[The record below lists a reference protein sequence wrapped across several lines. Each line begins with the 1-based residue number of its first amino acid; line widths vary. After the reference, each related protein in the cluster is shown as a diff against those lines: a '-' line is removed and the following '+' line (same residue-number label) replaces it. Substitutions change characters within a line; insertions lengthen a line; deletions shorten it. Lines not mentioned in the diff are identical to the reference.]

1 MIDEFQDTSGMQWNN
16 FRPLVEES
24 LANGRANL
32 IVGDVKQ
39 SIYRFRNSDW
49 KLLDEQV
56 RRDFEDEQVREE
68 TLMDNWRSCRHIVE
82 FNNAFFTAAPAILQ
96 DLYNEALKNSSLS
109 EEERTAFSARIMAA
123 YDDSSQ
129 RVPPPFQKKDG
140 HVRIDFLSGDE
151 DKDWKQEAMERLPA
165 TLERLQDNGY
175 ALKDIAILVRTNQEG
190 ALVADT
196 LLAYKE
202 EHPSDRYNYDII
214 SRPHRRGRPRQAG
227 RQRPVHGLEV
237 R

>member
-1 MIDEFQDTSGMQWNN
+1 MLWRRSTRALKADQSALDNNDLLRMAYEALRDYPAIRAAYEGRFKMVMIDEFQDTSGMQWNN

-56 RRDFEDEQVREE
+56 RRDFEEEQVREE

-109 EEERTAFSARIMAA
+109 EEERTAF
-123 YDDSSQ
+123 
-129 RVPPPFQKKDG
+129 F
-140 HVRIDFLSGDE
+140 HE
-151 DKDWKQEAMERLPA
+151 DHDRL
-165 TLERLQDNGY
+165 
-175 ALKDIAILVRTNQEG
+175 
-190 ALVADT
+190 
-196 LLAYKE
+196 
-202 EHPSDRYNYDII
+202 
-214 SRPHRRGRPRQAG
+214 
-227 RQRPVHGLEV
+227 
-237 R
+237 